1 MADKDTGKSTGD
13 EPVPPPLALPQL
25 GLDELLTEVQS
36 RVRAAEAT
44 RERINRLLGA
54 VLMIGSNLDM
64 QTVLR
69 RIVETA
75 AELVDAR
82 YAALGVLNRDG
93 DGLAQFVTVGLTPEQ
108 AAAIGSEPTGQGI
121 LGLLIEDPRPLR
133 LVDLGK
139 HPSSYGF
146 PPNHPPM
153 TSFLGVPLR
162 VRDDVF
168 GNLYLTEKR
177 SGDPFD
183 EEDETIVLALATA
196 AGVAIDNARLY
207 DETQRRSRWRRASSE
222 VSTALLSGSTPE
234 AVLDLVATHAK
245 ALADADLS
253 VICLPEDDEL
263 VVDTACGDEADRYRG
278 VQLPRDNS
286 GAGRAFTTGEPVIT
300 HDLPP
305 DDRGLVSREPDRWE
319 SGLYVPL
326 GTHGEMRGVLGVL
339 RRPGRGAFTPDV
351 TETLQA
357 FANQAA
363 IALEVADRRRDA
375 ERLAVFADRD
385 RIARDLH
392 DLIIQRLF
400 AIGMQLEGASRFIEH
415 VEANARVHHA
425 VDDLDATIREIR
437 GTIYALQAAPADEP
451 GSSVRARVLHLI
463 DSATEQLGFPP
474 TVNLAGSIDSQVPP
488 AMAEQLLAVLRE
500 SLSNV
505 ARHAKASQ
513 VDVQVEVGETLLL
526 TVRDDG
532 VGLPGE
538 GRRSGLANMHRRAAD
553 LGGTFV
559 AAPRSSGG
567 TELVWEVPLSV

>member
-1 MADKDTGKSTGD
+1 MPAERQPGEDRAR
-13 EPVPPPLALPQL
+13 VLPQL
-25 GLDELLTEVQS
+25 KLDDLLAELQTRLAAVVDTRDRVQ
-36 RVRAAEAT
+36 ALLEAVVSI
-44 RERINRLLGA
+44 ESDLELE
-54 VLMIGSNLDM
+54 S
-64 QTVLR
+64 VLR
-69 RIVETA
+69 RIVEA
-75 AELVDAR
+75 ATRLADAR
-82 YAALGVLNRDG
+82 YGALGVIGEGAR
-93 DGLAQFVTVGLTPEQ
+93 LARFITVGVTEEEIE
-108 AAAIGSEPTGQGI
+108 AIGCWPTGQGI
-121 LGLLIEDPRPLR
+121 LGLLIEDPHPLR
-133 LVDLGK
+133 LDDLGT

-177 SGDPFD
+177 SGGPFD
-183 EEDETIVLALATA
+183 GEDETIVLALATA

-207 DETQRRSRWRRASSE
+207 DETQRRARWRRASSE

-245 ALADADLS
+245 ELADADLS
-253 VICLPEDDEL
+253 VICLPEYDGL
-263 VVDTACGDEADRYRG
+263 IVDTACGDEAERYRG

-286 GAGRAFTTGEPVIT
+286 GAGRAFTNGEPVIT
-300 HDLPP
+300 QDLPP

-319 SGLYVPL
+319 NGLYVPL
-326 GTHGEMRGVLGVL
+326 GTHGAMRGVLGVL
-339 RRPGRGAFTPDV
+339 RRPGHGPITPDI

-400 AIGMQLEGASRFIEH
+400 AIGMQLEGASRFIDH
-415 VEANARVHHA
+415 VEANQRVHNA

-437 GTIYALQAAPADEP
+437 GTIYALQAAHADEP
-451 GSSVRARVLHLI
+451 GGSVRSRVLHLI

-474 TVNLAGSIDSQVPP
+474 TVNLGGSIAHHRPKSKIVKDIAALVERLAASPSEKP
-488 AMAEQLLAVLRE
+488 A
-500 SLSNV
+500 
-505 ARHAKASQ
+505 
-513 VDVQVEVGETLLL
+513 
-526 TVRDDG
+526 
-532 VGLPGE
+532 
-538 GRRSGLANMHRRAAD
+538 RSTKRAA
-553 LGGTFV
+553 
-559 AAPRSSGG
+559 
-567 TELVWEVPLSV
+567 